1 MCIRDSF
8 DTKGFDYDLKFD
20 WTIQAPIESNPTG
33 YPQALANQEAQAE
46 LKVKEGDK
54 DEEDKEVGGAQVV
67 DKITQ
72 MLEGD
77 REVSIEVNYTGKSQ
91 TFHSKENQ
99 DRTGSTTADKPPAPA
114 PAVKDADP
122 TAPKAA
128 PKKIPKTT
136 KKCGCSIFCPPIY
149 YPYFS

>member
-1 MCIRDSF
+1 MKNLF
-8 DTKGFDYDLKFD
+8 DAKGFDYDLKFD
-20 WTIQAPIESNPTG
+20 WTIQ
-33 YPQALANQEAQAE
+33 PQVEASLQLNQEAQAE

-54 DEEDKEVGGAQVV
+54 NEENKEAGNAQLT
-67 DKITQ
+67 DKIVR
-72 MLEGD
+72 MLEG
-77 REVSIEVNYTGKSQ
+77 EKEASVEVNCTGKSQ

-128 PKKIPKTT
+128 PKNIPKAT
-136 KKCGCSIFCPPIY
+136 KKCGCSIF
-149 YPYFS
+149 